1 MRRSLPSSAEAL
13 AILAARRPRPAPR
26 PPRHAARGLTSAIK
40 KLEEKFGRGQED
52 LKTRWREIVGEA
64 LAGRSEPV
72 KLVKSRTGGATLELK
87 VAGPVAAL
95 VQHQAPLI
103 LDRLNLYLGPGAV
116 ARLRI
121 VQGPLSK
128 PQTAAT
134 SAPTRR
140 SRAPLD
146 AAAECGLVASLAEAR
161 EGPLRDALLRLGRE
175 VLRSDA
181 GRPFHVEKAGRS
193 ALLPLREKVAA
204 KPTNEGSR

>member
-26 PPRHAARGLTSAIK
+26 PPRHAARGLTSAMK
-40 KLEEKFGRGQED
+40 KLEEKFGRGPDD
-52 LKTRWREIVGEA
+52 LKARWREIVGEA

-72 KLVKSRTGGATLELK
+72 KLVKSRTGASTLELK

-116 ARLRI
+116 GRLRI
-121 VQGPLSK
+121 VQGPLSR
-128 PQTAAT
+128 PATAAAT
-134 SAPTRR
+134 AQVRR

-146 AAAECGLVASLAEAR
+146 AAAERELAGSLAETR
-161 EGPLRDALLRLGRE
+161 EGPLKDALLRLGRE
-175 VLRSDA
+175 VLRSQSSLPLA
-181 GRPFHVEKAGRS
+181 GRDRPRS
-193 ALLPLREKVAA
+193 GQGGDV
-204 KPTNEGSR
+204 

>member
-26 PPRHAARGLTSAIK
+26 PPRHAARGLTSAMK
-40 KLEEKFGRGQED
+40 KLEEKFGHGPDD
-52 LKTRWREIVGEA
+52 LKARWKEIVGEA

-72 KLVKSRTGGATLELK
+72 KLVRSRTGGATLELK

-103 LDRLNLYLGPGAV
+103 LDRLNLYLGPGTV

-128 PQTAAT
+128 PAAPAK
-134 SAPTRR
+134 SGPVRR

-146 AAAECGLVASLAEAR
+146 AAAERQLTASLAEAPD
-161 EGPLRDALLRLGRE
+161 GPLKDALLRLGRE
-175 VLRSDA
+175 VLRSETSLPPA
-181 GRPFHVEKAGRS
+181 GRDRPRS
-193 ALLPLREKVAA
+193 
-204 KPTNEGSR
+204 GQGGDI

>member
-26 PPRHAARGLTSAIK
+26 PPRHAARGLTSAMK
-40 KLEEKFGRGQED
+40 KLEEKFGRGPDD
-52 LKTRWREIVGEA
+52 LKARWREIVGEA

-72 KLVKSRTGGATLELK
+72 KLVKSRAGGATLELR

-128 PQTAAT
+128 PATAAT
-134 SAPTRR
+134 AAPVRR

-146 AAAECGLVASLAEAR
+146 AAAERELAGSLAETR
-161 EGPLRDALLRLGRE
+161 DGPLKNALLRLGRE
-175 VLRSDA
+175 VLRS
-181 GRPFHVEKAGRS
+181 
-193 ALLPLREKVAA
+193 
-204 KPTNEGSR
+204 EGC

>member
-1 MRRSLPSSAEAL
+1 M
-13 AILAARRPRPAPR
+13 
-26 PPRHAARGLTSAIK
+26 K
-40 KLEEKFGRGQED
+40 KLEEKFGRGPDD
-52 LKTRWREIVGEA
+52 LKSRWREIVGEA

-72 KLVKSRTGGATLELK
+72 KLVKSRAGGATLELR

-128 PQTAAT
+128 PATAAT
-134 SAPTRR
+134 AAPVRR

-146 AAAECGLVASLAEAR
+146 AAAERELAGSLAETR
-161 EGPLRDALLRLGRE
+161 DGPLKDALLRLGRE
-175 VLRSDA
+175 VLRS
-181 GRPFHVEKAGRS
+181 
-193 ALLPLREKVAA
+193 
-204 KPTNEGSR
+204 EGC

>member
-26 PPRHAARGLTSAIK
+26 PPRHAARGLTSALK
-40 KLEEKFGRGQED
+40 KLEEKFGRGPED

-64 LAGRSEPV
+64 LAGRTEPV
-72 KLVKSRTGGATLELK
+72 KLAKSRTGGATLELK

-128 PQTAAT
+128 PVTPAR

-140 SRAPLD
+140 ARIPLD
-146 AAAECGLVASLAEAR
+146 AAAERELAASLAEAR
-161 EGPLRDALLRLGRE
+161 DGPLKDALLKLGRE
-175 VLRSDA
+175 VLRSQTSLPFTGKD
-181 GRPFHVEKAGRS
+181 RPRS
-193 ALLPLREKVAA
+193 GQGGDV
-204 KPTNEGSR
+204 